1 MNKWFTPINAWI
13 TKTVLHI
20 LGYDSVPN
28 LMEHLVD
35 LLVMRM
41 DHPVPESIKQT
52 AEDKKIP
59 TFTTCDHPQEDS
71 GVDTG

>member
-1 MNKWFTPINAWI
+1 MF
-13 TKTVLHI
+13 LCI

-35 LLVMRM
+35 LLMVRM
-41 DHPVPESIKQT
+41 DNLTPESIART
-52 AEDKKIP
+52 AENKKIP
-59 TFTTCDHPQEDS
+59 TCTTCDHPQEDS

>member
-1 MNKWFTPINAWI
+1 MNHRLTCI
-13 TKTVLHI
+13 TSIIKTFLYI

-41 DHPVPESIKQT
+41 DHPAPESIEHM
-52 AEDKKIP
+52 AENKKIP